1 MNPMQRDAEKPL
13 ELSIIGL
20 LIKDAVESPTPK
32 KQNRK
37 KKKAHTLTQMAFRG
51 AGDVPVK
58 MTRDAGGSG
67 SAYPECCV

>member
-37 KKKAHTLTQMAFRG
+37 KKAHTLTQMAFRG
-51 AGDVPVK
+51 AGDVRVK